1 MLQIVL
7 GNINFV
13 VFYVA
18 PGMKYFFF
26 EICVTERKTKRLKL
40 YIINLI
46 FS

>member
-26 EICVTERKTKRLKL
+26 KICVTERKKKRLKNYVL
-40 YIINLI
+40 
-46 FS
+46 